1 MLSSAHRTACV
12 ARGGGGRLWRL
23 FSKPKLINL
32 FFFIFCHLGIL
43 KQRQKLHF
51 PHCLITVLS
60 LLKSRAPLHLAVPS
74 PGLHPLLPW
83 HPSTSSSADLL
94 ERCSSLSFRCQVTC
108 HTSEAPV
115 DPELELGTPPFCFW
129 HWPRSP
135 PFQVLLEGRAV
146 CVLHAAGAP
155 VKEKRVRQTEGTVE
169 PRPGC

>member
-1 MLSSAHRTACV
+1 MLSSAHRTARV

-115 DPELELGTPPFCFW
+115 DPELELGTPLSASGTGHIPHPSRCYW
-129 HWPRSP
+129 RAEQYTSCMQ
-135 PFQVLLEGRAV
+135 QVLPLRRKG
-146 CVLHAAGAP
+146 
-155 VKEKRVRQTEGTVE
+155 
-169 PRPGC
+169 